1 MNIFIMYNI
10 QKIYEERTD
19 MLGLQLL
26 AVFCSYSFRQGQEHK
41 TSLQL
46 MQLQFYGHVYRHLF
60 LLDGNCCSCNF
71 TAMHYWKLGFFCV
84 CENTQE
90 NTNPVRKIFF

>member
-1 MNIFIMYNI
+1 MKNVLICWACS
-10 QKIYEERTD
+10 
-19 MLGLQLL
+19 L

-60 LLDGNCCSCNF
+60 LLDGNCGG
-71 TAMHYWKLGFFCV
+71 LDFFLFL
-84 CENTQE
+84 TL
-90 NTNPVRKIFF
+90 FFNNI

>member
-1 MNIFIMYNI
+1 MKNVLICWACS
-10 QKIYEERTD
+10 
-19 MLGLQLL
+19 L

-60 LLDGNCCSCNF
+60 LLDGTVAVAISRP
-71 TAMHYWKLGFFCV
+71 CV
-84 CENTQE
+84 SGTFSFWMG
-90 NTNPVRKIFF
+90 TVVGWIFFIFNLIF

>member
-60 LLDGNCCSCNF
+60 LLDGTIAVAISRPCVSGTF
-71 TAMHYWKLGFFCV
+71 SFWMEPWWVGFFY
-84 CENTQE
+84 
-90 NTNPVRKIFF
+90 F

>member
-71 TAMHYWKLGFFCV
+71 TAMCIGHLFLLDGTVVGW
-84 CENTQE
+84 
-90 NTNPVRKIFF
+90 IFLFLTLLK